1 MVDYQENLFEKLSRL
16 AMDSHRKGDTKES
29 IKWWRKSLEES
40 PHHLGAQLNLGA
52 LLAQTGELSG
62 ALALFDKM
70 VSKVPDHALAHANR
84 AGVLRALGDKE
95 QALAAYDKAINC
107 DPSFL
112 EAKCERS
119 EALLHWGLYEEA
131 LQGFNEVLAENYNF
145 YSALK
150 GQGLAA
156 LALENHDVALNAF
169 RKTQAARTLIAKNE
183 IKISRLKLRHD
194 REQFRWLEKFSEQ
207 VSIFDELENELV
219 WPENENE
226 PIDLPSSWRTKVASF
241 FNLPIQL
248 GKGELVSKPLAQN
261 ALKSLNSFDLNN
273 GICVIDE
280 LLTEDAFLGLRSYLL
295 ESTIWRDFTH
305 IDGFVATYL
314 EDGLASPLLL
324 QIITALRKTSAFSN
338 LPLVQGWAFKG
349 VSNDKRI
356 GVHADDARLSVN
368 FWITP
373 DTANL
378 KPGRGG
384 LIVHRKVPP
393 SSWSIGDYDHD
404 QVPIE
409 EWVAENDTDPI
420 EVPYQANRAV
430 IFDSRLFHGSGEVE
444 FLDDYE
450 SRRINL
456 TLLFGFPQ

>member
-1 MVDYQENLFEKLSRL
+1 MGDYQENVFEKLSRL
-16 AMDSHRKGDTKES
+16 AMDSHRNGDTKES
-29 IKWWRKSLEES
+29 INWWRKALEES
-40 PHHLGAQLNLGA
+40 PHHSGVQLNLGA
-52 LLAQTGELSG
+52 LLAQIGEFSE
-62 ALALFDKM
+62 ALAFFDKV
-70 VSKVPDHALAHANR
+70 VSEVPDHALAHINR

-95 QALAAYDKAINC
+95 QSLAAYDKAINC
-107 DPSFL
+107 DPSSL

-119 EALLHWGLYEEA
+119 EAFLHWGLYEEA
-131 LQGFNEVLAENYNF
+131 LQGFNAVLAENYNF

-150 GQGLAA
+150 GQALSA
-156 LALENHDVALNAF
+156 LALENHDLALAAF

-194 REQFRWLEKFSEQ
+194 REQFRWLEKFSDK

-226 PIDLPSSWRTKVASF
+226 PVALPTSWQTKVDSF
-241 FNLPIQL
+241 FNLPVHL
-248 GKGELVSKPLAQN
+248 GKGEIVSKPLAQN
-261 ALKSLNSFDLNN
+261 ALESLNSFHLNN
-273 GICVIDE
+273 GVCIIDD
-280 LLTEDAFLGLRSYLL
+280 LLTEGAFLGLRSYLL
-295 ESTIWRDFTH
+295 KSTIWRDFTH

-324 QIITALRKTSAFSN
+324 QIIKELRNTTAFSN

-349 VSNDKRI
+349 VSNNKRI
-356 GVHADDARLSVN
+356 GLHADDARLSIN

-384 LIVHRKVPP
+384 LIVHRKTPP
-393 SSWSIGDYDHD
+393 SSWSMGDYIKD

-444 FLDDYE
+444 FMENFE
-450 SRRINL
+450 SHRINL